1 MIEWDNTVTW
11 LKTVK
16 DYSGRKRINITK
28 SDGIDAD
35 TEMVLLMKDDY
46 DDLIA
51 DYDRLLQMEKDLN
64 NQKVTAE
71 TIGDKF
77 IEPLK
82 TSYDDIIDGLKADL
96 KAKDDD
102 IDRLKLLF
110 HDYDKQVYNLGIWDI
125 IRHENRKLSDDINS
139 KIWITGADDRVTDA
153 EVVKLTDP
161 SDADGGSQD

>member
-11 LKTVK
+11 VKTVK

-35 TEMVLLMKDDY
+35 TDVVILLKDDY
-46 DDLIA
+46 NDLIA

-96 KAKDDD
+96 KAKDDI

-110 HDYDKQVYNLGIWDI
+110 HDYDKQVYNLGLLDI
-125 IRHENRKLSDDINS
+125 LRHENRKLSDDVNS

-153 EVVKLTDP
+153 DVVKLTD
-161 SDADGGSQD
+161 GESQD

>member
-102 IDRLKLLF
+102 INRLKLLF
-110 HDYDKQVYNLGIWDI
+110 HDYDKQVYNLGLLDI
-125 IRHENRKLSDDINS
+125 LRHENRKLSDDINS
-139 KIWITGADDRVTDA
+139 KIWITGDDDRVTDA
-153 EVVKLTDP
+153 EVVKLTD
-161 SDADGGSQD
+161 GGSQD